1 MGSIEGRNDLW
12 AGRSKEDLIS
22 AESQKRNRCFT
33 SLSYSADG
41 SVILAGGRL
50 VLFGSVGDIAEF
62 WGYCRAGL
70 SWVVSLVSIGSA
82 VVLIFILHYAKKNDW
97 HN

>member
-1 MGSIEGRNDLW
+1 MGSIEGRHDLW

-41 SVILAGGRL
+41 SVILAGGRFVSFL
-50 VLFGSVGDIAEF
+50 VTL
-62 WGYCRAGL
+62 GYF
-70 SWVVSLVSIGSA
+70 
-82 VVLIFILHYAKKNDW
+82 IFFKLCCINKLRGENYIRI
-97 HN
+97 

>member
-33 SLSYSADG
+33 SLSFSADG
-41 SVILAGGRL
+41 SVILAGGRFVFFCFL
-50 VLFGSVGDIAEF
+50 LLWDT
-62 WGYCRAGL
+62 
-70 SWVVSLVSIGSA
+70 VSGAIY
-82 VVLIFILHYAKKNDW
+82 VVLS
-97 HN
+97 